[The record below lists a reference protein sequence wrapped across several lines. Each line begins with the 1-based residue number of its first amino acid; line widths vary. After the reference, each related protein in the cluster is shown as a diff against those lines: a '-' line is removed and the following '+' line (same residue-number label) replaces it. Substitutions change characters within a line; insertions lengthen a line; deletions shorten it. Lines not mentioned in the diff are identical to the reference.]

1 MKTTSSLLALTVV
14 AVIGT
19 QAPLH
24 GQRGSRQSP
33 ERETAASDTVA
44 AIRERVQERFN
55 VVPVENGIALT
66 PKERRG
72 DVRLIEVTDTIAV
85 NGTVVTGGELRELA
99 GPDAELILQLSYMNA
114 AARQS
119 LVPSPPVLVEPE
131 KEQAKPD
138 VESRAR
144 EAESR
149 ARDAATGRRRSSGDR
164 VNIFGDVRV
173 REDEQ
178 VSGQVVAVLGSVR
191 IDGEVGDQVVAVL
204 GGVEL
209 GPKAIVRGD
218 VVSVGGR
225 VHRAE
230 GAQVRGGVTEVA
242 LGRAHIPANVVPW
255 ISGVGLF
262 SPGSFG
268 AVPRLIGSTFRL
280 LLLMTLGALAYIVAR
295 RSVEQSAERVQDNP
309 VKATFVGLAAG
320 LLMGPVLF
328 ITAFVLVLTIIG
340 IPLLLL
346 IPFFLAFLVLLA
358 LVGFTGT
365 AAAVGQWASRRFGL
379 GSGVGLGSVVLGIGL
394 IFLPLM
400 LARLMALGGWMTAP
414 FSFVLGGAAF
424 GLELLVWA
432 AGFGAV
438 LSNTFGSW
446 RSRRAAPVT
455 V

>member
-1 MKTTSSLLALTVV
+1 MKTTSSLLALIVSALVVSQHPVV
-14 AVIGT
+14 A
-19 QAPLH
+19 
-24 GQRGSRQSP
+24 QRASREAS
-33 ERETAASDTVA
+33 TGNAAA
-44 AIRERVQERFN
+44 LRERVQQRYN
-55 VVPVENGIALT
+55 VVPITNGIALT
-66 PKERRG
+66 PKDRNS
-72 DVRLIEVTDTIAV
+72 DVRLIEVSDTIAV
-85 NGTVVTGGELRELA
+85 NGAVVSGAELRDLV
-99 GPDAELILQLSYMNA
+99 GPDAQLVLQLSYMDA
-114 AARQS
+114 AARQA
-119 LVPSPPVLVEPE
+119 LVPPQPPPDVE
-131 KEQAKPD
+131 KPD
-138 VESRAR
+138 TQSDAESRAR

-149 ARDAATGRRRSSGDR
+149 ARDAMSGRRRSNGDR

-204 GGVEL
+204 GSVDL
-209 GPKAIVRGD
+209 GPKAVVRGD
-218 VVSVGGR
+218 IVSVGGR

-242 LGRAHIPANVVPW
+242 LGRAHIPDNIVPW
-255 ISGVGLF
+255 MSGIGLL
-262 SPGSFG
+262 SLGSFG

-320 LLMGPVLF
+320 LLIGPVIF
-328 ITAFVLVLTIIG
+328 IAAFVLVLTIIG

-346 IPFFLAFLVLLA
+346 IPFLLAFLLLLA

-365 AAAVGQWASRRFGL
+365 AAAVGQWASRRFGI

-400 LARLMALGGWMTAP
+400 AARLMALGGWMTAP

-424 GLELLVWA
+424 GFELLVWA

-438 LSNTFGSW
+438 LSNTFGGW
-446 RSRRAAPVT
+446 RARRAAPVT
-455 V
+455 A

>member
-1 MKTTSSLLALTVV
+1 MKITTSLPALIVLAMIALPHPVE
-14 AVIGT
+14 A
-19 QAPLH
+19 
-24 GQRGSRQSP
+24 QRASREPSA
-33 ERETAASDTVA
+33 RDASIA
-44 AIRERVQERFN
+44 LRNRIQQRYN
-55 VVPVENGIALT
+55 VVPIANGIALT
-66 PKERRG
+66 PKSRTG

-85 NGTVVTGGELRELA
+85 NGTVVTGGELREMVGA
-99 GPDAELILQLSYMNA
+99 DADLVLQLSYMDA
-114 AARQS
+114 ATRLT
-119 LVPSPPVLVEPE
+119 LVPPPEAPVQVE
-131 KEQAKPD
+131 KEQASPD
-138 VESRAR
+138 VESRVRDA
-144 EAESR
+144 EAR
-149 ARDAATGRRRSSGDR
+149 ARDAAAGRRRSNGDR

-178 VSGQVVAVLGSVR
+178 ISGQVVAVLGSVR

-204 GGVEL
+204 GSVEL
-209 GPKAIVRGD
+209 GPKAVVRGD
-218 VVSVGGR
+218 IVSVGGR

-242 LGRAHIPANVVPW
+242 LGRARIPDHVVPW
-255 ISGVGLF
+255 ISGVGLL
-262 SPGSFG
+262 SLGDFG

-320 LLMGPVLF
+320 LLIGPVIF

-346 IPFFLAFLVLLA
+346 IPFLLAFLVLLA

-365 AAAVGQWASRRFGL
+365 AAAVGRWASRRFGV

-400 LARLMALGGWMTAP
+400 VARLMALGGWMTAP

-446 RSRRAAPVT
+446 RARRATPVT
-455 V
+455 A

>member
-1 MKTTSSLLALTVV
+1 MKRTTSLLALIVL
-14 AVIGT
+14 ALLGT
-19 QAPLH
+19 EPVTLA
-24 GQRGSRQSP
+24 QRAA
-33 ERETAASDTVA
+33 RELPSAT
-44 AIRERVQERFN
+44 RERIERRYN
-55 VVPVENGIALT
+55 VVPIANGIALT
-66 PKERRG
+66 PKVRRG
-72 DVRLIEVTDTIAV
+72 DVRLIEVADTIAI
-85 NGTVVTGGELRELA
+85 NGTVVTGAELRERV
-99 GPDAELILQLSYMNA
+99 GEDADVILQLSYMEPD
-114 AARQS
+114 ARQA
-119 LVPSPPVLVEPE
+119 LFPPPLEPE
-131 KEQAKPD
+131 RSNPD
-138 VESRAR
+138 DDSRAR
-144 EAESR
+144 EAEAR
-149 ARDAATGRRRSSGDR
+149 ARDEMMSRRHRGSGDR

-173 REDEQ
+173 RADEQ
-178 VSGQVVAVLGSVR
+178 VAGQVVAVLGSAR

-204 GGVEL
+204 GSVEL
-209 GPKAIVRGD
+209 GPKAVVRGD
-218 VVSVGGR
+218 IVSIGGR
-225 VHRAE
+225 VTRAE

-242 LGRAHIPANVVPW
+242 LGRARIPAHVLPW
-255 ISGVGLF
+255 VSGVGLF
-262 SPGSFG
+262 SLGDFG

-280 LLLMTLGALAYIVAR
+280 LLLITLGALAYIVAR

-320 LLMGPVLF
+320 LLIGPVLF
-328 ITAFVLVLTIIG
+328 VTAFVLVLTIIG

-346 IPFFLAFLVLLA
+346 IPFLLAFLLLLA

-379 GSGVGLGSVVLGIGL
+379 GTGVGLGSVVLGIGL

-400 LARLMALGGWMTAP
+400 LARVMALGGWMTAP

-446 RSRRAAPVT
+446 RARRATAAT